1 MRARGV
7 LNLKHRTRVPR
18 HAAPRLGA
26 MADPF
31 ERDSLTQFS
40 DLGLAEPILH
50 ALTREGYTT
59 PTPIQT
65 QVVPAMMA
73 GQDILGIA
81 QTGTGKTAAF
91 VLPVLH
97 ALAAEKGDTQKA
109 MVARPA
115 KSTKVLVV
123 VPTRELAQQIAVA
136 VKTYGRH
143 LNPNVAVVVGGNS
156 IAVQS
161 RAMQR
166 GVDVLVATPGR
177 LEDHMRSGT
186 VQLGHTSTI
195 ILDEADQMLDMGFIP
210 AIRRIMAAVPSTRQ
224 TVLLSA
230 TMPKPLAALARD
242 FLDQPEQISVAPQAR
257 PIDRIEQRV
266 LHIKAPAKREK
277 LLELLSPLEVERAI
291 VFTRTKHGA
300 DKVAKFLK
308 SYGLMSA
315 VIHGNRSQGQ
325 REQAL
330 KQFKRGDV
338 KVMIAT
344 DVAARGIDIPDVSH
358 VINFELPNI
367 PEAYVH
373 RIGRTARAGKS
384 GIAISLVDPAENKH
398 LRSIERLIKQS
409 IFAESAMDTGKADNS
424 SRPNAGEAAR
434 PDGQPKKRK
443 GRKEREAAKRRGLQT
458 ADPAITDVGS
468 QGMAAEHVAP
478 ARAPASDRVTSNPTA
493 PAPQAC
499 EQDNARAS
507 QVPSQPLAKRKVN
520 KNRKPDDFGF
530 DPLNTE
536 DVAKLGRRMKRQDRP
551 RAAKPGDDVTGPLKW
566 FNTKKGYGFL
576 GQDNGGPD
584 VFVHITAMEKAG
596 LKSVDE
602 GQRLQYEL
610 AEEKRGKLSAINL
623 RAA

>member
-1 MRARGV
+1 
-7 LNLKHRTRVPR
+7 
-18 HAAPRLGA
+18 

-59 PTPIQT
+59 PTPIQA

-97 ALAAEKGDTQKA
+97 ALAAQKGDDHKSEIRHP
-109 MVARPA
+109 ARTA
-115 KSTKVLVV
+115 KVLVV

-143 LNPNVAVVVGGNS
+143 LKPNVAVIVGGNS
-156 IAVQS
+156 ISVQS

-186 VQLGHTSTI
+186 VQLGRTSTI

-210 AIRRIMAAVPSTRQ
+210 AIRRIMAAVPQTRQ

-230 TMPKPLAALARD
+230 TMPKPLAALAKD

-257 PIDRIEQRV
+257 PIDKIEQRV
-266 LHIKAPAKREK
+266 IHIKAPAKREK

-308 SYGLMSA
+308 TYGLMSA

-358 VINFELPNI
+358 VINFELPNV

-398 LRSIERLIKQS
+398 LRNIERLIKQS
-409 IFAESAMDTGKADNS
+409 IFAESATDTGQADS
-424 SRPNAGEAAR
+424 SAGVKAGEARR

-443 GRKEREAAKRRGLQT
+443 GRKEREAAKRRGLQHADAQT
-458 ADPAITDVGS
+458 AEVALQHDPQEAIPPKTAKHEPSATGS
-468 QGMAAEHVAP
+468 
-478 ARAPASDRVTSNPTA
+478 
-493 PAPQAC
+493 APQARA
-499 EQDNARAS
+499 QDNAPMESAPAQSAVKQRDKKS
-507 QVPSQPLAKRKVN
+507 
-520 KNRKPDDFGF
+520 RKPDDFGF

-536 DVAKLGRRMKRQDRP
+536 EVAKLGRRMKRQDRP
-551 RAAKPGDDVTGPLKW
+551 RKAKPGDDVTGPLKW

-602 GQRLQYEL
+602 GQRLHYEL